1 MKGGVFIM
9 DNKEIA
15 LELTKLIINDSE
27 STFFKSSDI
36 DSKSKDIAT
45 AYNNILDKL
54 IKSKDVQIP
63 NNED

>member
-15 LELTKLIINDSE
+15 LELTKLIINDSDLAL
-27 STFFKSSDI
+27 FKSSDI

-54 IKSKDVQIP
+54 IKANDARFPID
-63 NNED
+63 ED